1 MQFLYCVN
9 AFYNLVCFLSDWY
22 WLFLSMFNASFRS
35 SFKAGLVVTKS
46 LSNLLFIK
54 DFISPSLMKL
64 SLAGYEILD

>member
-1 MQFLYCVN
+1 MQILLFVDALYD
-9 AFYNLVCFLSDWY
+9 LICFWSDWY